1 MVDYGAYARAE
12 SDIEGIG
19 RLLDEGPEDLP
30 HTNEKLVIPVV
41 VRADVHQPDEATLS
55 TARNRKCGSKPA
67 AVELLI
73 VLLAGWMPVLPI
85 RRHLGEL
92 RFQMSIARIIP
103 TRADCVVRWHDPP
116 LLEIVADPMF
126 RMCRIFSF
134 FQRKADVKHESVS
147 KSAAFFA
154 AQSE

>member
-1 MVDYGAYARAE
+1 MVDYWAYARAE

-41 VRADVHQPDEATLS
+41 VCADVYQPDEATLS

-73 VLLAGWMPVLPI
+73 VLLARWLPVLPI
-85 RRHLGEL
+85 RRHLDEL
-92 RFQMSIARIIP
+92 RFQMPIARIIP
-103 TRADCVVRWHDPP
+103 PHADCVVRWHDPP
-116 LLEIVADPMF
+116 LLEIVADPIVP
-126 RMCRIFSF
+126 RVRNIFF
-134 FQRKADVKHESVS
+134 LPA
-147 KSAAFFA
+147 KS
-154 AQSE
+154 